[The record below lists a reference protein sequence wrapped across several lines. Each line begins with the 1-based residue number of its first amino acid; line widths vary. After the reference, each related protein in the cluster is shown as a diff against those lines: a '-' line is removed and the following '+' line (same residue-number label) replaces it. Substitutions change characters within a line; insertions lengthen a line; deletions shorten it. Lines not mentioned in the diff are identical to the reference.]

1 MVSPPTPTGRR
12 ALFAL
17 VWLAA
22 AFAGLITA
30 VWAIGWAVQGGPQP
44 SAASVGQAV
53 HLEFPAGTDV
63 VDADLAQMSSP
74 NPGDRA
80 EVTVDIPADDFGA
93 FLDANAMAP
102 PLVAGVSPA
111 GTATGTIP
119 ASCTAEVCYAASLV
133 IGEDTV
139 TVDLTVTLL

>member
-12 ALFAL
+12 ALIAL

-22 AFAGLITA
+22 ALAGLIGA
-30 VWAIGWAVQGGPQP
+30 VWAVGWAVQGGPQP

-53 HLEFPAGTDV
+53 HLEFPDGTDV

-80 EVTVDIPADDFGA
+80 DVTVEIPADDFAA
-93 FLDANAMAP
+93 FLDANAMAT
-102 PLVAGVSPA
+102 PLVAGLSPA

-119 ASCTAEVCYAASLV
+119 AGCTADVCYAASLV
-133 IGEDTV
+133 IDEDTV

>member
-22 AFAGLITA
+22 ALAGLIGA
-30 VWAIGWAVQGGPQP
+30 VWAVGWAVQGGPQP

-53 HLEFPAGTDV
+53 HLEFPDGTDV

-80 EVTVDIPADDFGA
+80 EVTVDIPADDFAA
-93 FLDANAMAP
+93 FLDANAMAT
-102 PLVAGVSPA
+102 PLVAGLSPA

-119 ASCTAEVCYAASLV
+119 AGCTADVCYAASLV
-133 IGEDTV
+133 IDEDTV